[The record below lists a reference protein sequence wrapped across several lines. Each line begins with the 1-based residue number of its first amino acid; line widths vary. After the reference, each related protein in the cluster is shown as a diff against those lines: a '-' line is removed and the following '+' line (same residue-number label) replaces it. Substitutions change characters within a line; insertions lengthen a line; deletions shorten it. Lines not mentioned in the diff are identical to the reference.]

1 MSDFLY
7 LFRSTAPEMKPSAQE
22 MQQSMQRWG
31 EWIQRLAQAGHF
43 RAGDPLESV
52 GRVVGGSDRLMT
64 DGPFAESKEIVGGYL
79 VITAN
84 DLDEATEL
92 SRGCP
97 IFDDIRAMRGS
108 VEIRPI
114 RPRGM

>member
-7 LFRSTAPEMKPSAQE
+7 LFRSTAPEAKPSPEE
-22 MQQSMQRWG
+22 MQRSMQKWG
-31 EWIQRLAQAGHF
+31 DWIQGLAQAGHF
-43 RAGDPLESV
+43 RAGDPLEGG
-52 GRVVGGSDRLMT
+52 GRVLAGGDRMMT
-64 DGPFAESKEIVGGYL
+64 DGPFVESKEIVGGYL
-79 VITAN
+79 VVTAK

-97 IFDDIRAMRGS
+97 IFDDVRAMRGS